1 MKIKKINANLSHLYL
16 LKDFGLIIKQ
26 LKDFPEWTR
35 GGIVI
40 ATQDER
46 IKNSVAA
53 YKNFPEF
60 FPKIKLFANKT
71 YIREFVNSPTLE
83 ENPEKLEEVI
93 EKLFAMHKE
102 GIVKVKKEK
111 NIKIQPL
118 GELWKSGYYLFGSF
132 LNIKDFDSAA
142 SILTYNV
149 GDAKKSN
156 LLSDS
161 RYLTFDAEGFGIG
174 DISTDIVALIESYQ
188 YHKKP
193 ELFEKTLRLVSKKY
207 SVLDKNIIKKSLLGL
222 IGIRSLEVI
231 AEGRNKEFF
240 DSAIELFGKYKNA

>member
-1 MKIKKINANLSHLYL
+1 M
-16 LKDFGLIIKQ
+16 
-26 LKDFPEWTR
+26 
-35 GGIVI
+35 I

-46 IKNSVAA
+46 IKNSIAA
-53 YKNFPEF
+53 HRNFPKL
-60 FPKIKLFANKT
+60 FPKIKLLSNKT

-93 EKLFAMHKE
+93 EKLFTMHQE
-102 GIVKVKKEK
+102 GISKVKRGK

-118 GELWKSGYYLFGSF
+118 GELWKSGYRLFGNF
-132 LNIKDFDSAA
+132 LSIKDFDSAD

-149 GDAKKSN
+149 GDAKESN

-161 RYLTFDAEGFGIG
+161 RYLTFDSEGFGMG

-193 ELFEKTLRLVSKKY
+193 ELFEKTIGLVSKKY

-222 IGIRSLEVI
+222 MGIRSLEVI

-240 DSAIELFGKYKNA
+240 NSAIELFGKYKDV

>member
-1 MKIKKINANLSHLYL
+1 MKIKKINANLSYLYF
-16 LKDFGLIIKQ
+16 LKDCGLIVKQ
-26 LKDFPEWTR
+26 LKDSPEWIR
-35 GGIVI
+35 GGIVV

-83 ENPEKLEEVI
+83 EKQKKLEEVI
-93 EKLFAMHKE
+93 EKLFTMHKE
-102 GIVKVKKEK
+102 GIAKVKKEK

-118 GELWKSGYYLFGSF
+118 GELWKSGYHLFGNF
-132 LNIKDFDSAA
+132 LNIKDFDSAD

-149 GDAKKSN
+149 GDAKESN

-174 DISTDIVALIESYQ
+174 DISTDIIALIESYQ

-222 IGIRSLEVI
+222 ISIRSLEVI

-240 DSAIELFGKYKNA
+240 DEAIGLFGKYKNV

>member
-1 MKIKKINANLSHLYL
+1 MKIKKINANLSYIYL

-35 GGIVI
+35 GGIVV

-46 IKNSVAA
+46 IKNSIAA
-53 YKNFPEF
+53 YRNFPKL
-60 FPKIKLFANKT
+60 FPKIKLLSNKT

-93 EKLFAMHKE
+93 EKLFTMHQK
-102 GIVKVKKEK
+102 GVVKVKKEK

-118 GELWKSGYYLFGSF
+118 GELWKSGYYLFGNF

-149 GDAKKSN
+149 GDAKESN

-174 DISTDIVALIESYQ
+174 DISTDIIALIESYQ

-207 SVLDKNIIKKSLLGL
+207 SIFDKNIIKKSLLGL
-222 IGIRSLEVI
+222 VSIRSLEVI
-231 AEGRNKEFF
+231 AEGRNKDFF
-240 DSAIELFGKYKNA
+240 DDAIGLFGKYKDV

>member
-1 MKIKKINANLSHLYL
+1 MKIKKISASLSYLYL
-16 LKDFGLIIKQ
+16 LKDCGMIVKQ
-26 LKDFPEWTR
+26 LKDSPEWIR

-46 IKNSVAA
+46 IKNSIAA

-60 FPKIKLFANKT
+60 FPKIKLLSNKT
-71 YIREFVNSPTLE
+71 YIREFVNSSTLE

-93 EKLFAMHKE
+93 KKLFTMHKE
-102 GIVKVKKEK
+102 GIVKVKNGK
-111 NIKIQPL
+111 NIRIQPL
-118 GELWKSGYYLFGSF
+118 GELWKSGYHLFGNF

-149 GDAKKSN
+149 GDAKESN

-161 RYLTFDAEGFGIG
+161 QYITFDSEGFGIG
-174 DISTDIVALIESYQ
+174 DISTDIIALIESYQ
-188 YHKKP
+188 YHKKL
-193 ELFEKTLRLVSKKY
+193 ELFEKTLGLVSRKY
-207 SVLDKNIIKKSLLGL
+207 SVLDRNIIKKSLLGL
-222 IGIRSLEVI
+222 ISIRSLEVI

-240 DSAIELFGKYKNA
+240 NDAVELFGKYKDV